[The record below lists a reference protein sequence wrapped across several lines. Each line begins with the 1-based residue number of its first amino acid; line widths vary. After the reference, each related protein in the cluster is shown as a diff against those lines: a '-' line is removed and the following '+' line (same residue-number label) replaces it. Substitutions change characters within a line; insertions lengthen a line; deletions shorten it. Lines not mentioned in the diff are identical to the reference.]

1 MSKEVRASKEG
12 WVLIIEDDVSIDKAY
27 SAKFTH
33 EGIKVKIAEDGEEA
47 MKLLKGKD
55 LPGLILLDLM
65 LPKKSGFEVLK
76 EVKEDA
82 RLKNIPVL
90 ILTNL
95 AQELDADR
103 GMTLGAVEYLV
114 KADVKIEDIVNKVR
128 KYLQKTK

>member
-1 MSKEVRASKEG
+1 MPKEVRASKEG
-12 WVLIIEDDVSIDKAY
+12 WVLIIEDDASIDKAY

-33 EGIKVKIAEDGEEA
+33 EGIKVKIAEDGEQA
-47 MKLLKGKD
+47 MAMLQKGE

-76 EVKEDA
+76 EVKESP
-82 RLKNIPVL
+82 RLKDIPVL

-103 GMTLGAVEYLV
+103 GLTLGAVEYLV

-128 KYLQKTK
+128 KYLQKPK

>member
-1 MSKEVRASKEG
+1 MPKEVRTSKEG
-12 WVLIIEDDVSIDKAY
+12 WVLIVEDDVSIDKAY

-47 MKLLKGKD
+47 MKMLKEKD

-82 RLKNIPVL
+82 HLKNIPVL

-114 KADVKIEDIVNKVR
+114 KADVKIEDIVNKAR